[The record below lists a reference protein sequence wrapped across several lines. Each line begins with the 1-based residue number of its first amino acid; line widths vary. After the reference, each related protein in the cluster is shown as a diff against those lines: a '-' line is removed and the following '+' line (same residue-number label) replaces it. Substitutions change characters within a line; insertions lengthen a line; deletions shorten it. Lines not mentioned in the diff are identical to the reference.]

1 MKVVLVLCLL
11 AFMSCQKDIMDI
23 AKCLYESPKV
33 KEIISDVMVAITT
46 KDFSKLWPKIK
57 EALPELIP
65 VVIKCITENEVNL
78 EKVTPILNNWNH
90 KRHEPQITSNYE
102 ECMKDCMNRPRPNA
116 EECHIVCSTAQFR
129 RPDEPIN
136 PHEERPRL

>member
-1 MKVVLVLCLL
+1 MRVVLVLCLL

-33 KEIISDVMVAITT
+33 KEIIADVMVAIAT

-65 VVIKCITENEVNL
+65 VVIKCITENDVNL
-78 EKVTPILNNWNH
+78 QSIQPIVIHWTELINPTIQYLP
-90 KRHEPQITSNYE
+90 KMPETYE
-102 ECMKDCMNRPRPNA
+102 ECIKICDTRYNYPNKKCHS
-116 EECHIVCSTAQFR
+116 ECEVWFK
-129 RPDEPIN
+129 N
-136 PHEERPRL
+136 K

>member
-11 AFMSCQKDIMDI
+11 AFMSCQRDIMDI

-33 KEIISDVMVAITT
+33 KEIIADVMVAIAT

-65 VVIKCITENEVNL
+65 VVIKCVTENEVNL
-78 EKVTPILNNWNH
+78 ERVKQPFILNWLY
-90 KRHEPQITSNYE
+90 EPKDYE
-102 ECMKDCMNRPRPNA
+102 DCMKHCNKPRERCKAMCDAKFN
-116 EECHIVCSTAQFR
+116 
-129 RPDEPIN
+129 DEDTTD
-136 PHEERPRL
+136 

>member
-33 KEIISDVMVAITT
+33 KELISDVMVAIAT

-57 EALPELIP
+57 ESLPELIQ
-65 VVIKCITENEVNL
+65 VVIKCVTENEVNL
-78 EKVTPILNNWNH
+78 EKVKPFVNDWQHPEI
-90 KRHEPQITSNYE
+90 HEDYPVTSYE
-102 ECMKDCMNRPRPNA
+102 ECMQRCLARFRSDKSYCQ
-116 EECHIVCSTAQFR
+116 EVCSNADYDQM
-129 RPDEPIN
+129 N
-136 PHEERPRL
+136 H

>member
-33 KEIISDVMVAITT
+33 KELISDVMVAIAT

-57 EALPELIP
+57 ESLPELIQ
-65 VVIKCITENEVNL
+65 VVIKCVTENEVNL
-78 EKVTPILNNWNH
+78 EKVKPIVDDWQH
-90 KRHEPQITSNYE
+90 HEIPEDYPVMSYE
-102 ECMKDCMNRPRPNA
+102 ECMRRCLAHVRDNESYCI
-116 EECHIVCSTAQFR
+116 EVCSNVEFR
-129 RPDEPIN
+129 RPDEPLTPN
-136 PHEERPRL
+136 

>member
-33 KEIISDVMVAITT
+33 KEIIADVMVAIAT

-65 VVIKCITENEVNL
+65 VVIKCVTENDVNL
-78 EKVTPILNNWNH
+78 QIVKPIVTKWKYETQQTQIEQIELEIQNLQECIQNCNNVDMETK
-90 KRHEPQITSNYE
+90 KRRCEI
-102 ECMKDCMNRPRPNA
+102 DCSISSSKKIM
-116 EECHIVCSTAQFR
+116 EIFK
-129 RPDEPIN
+129 
-136 PHEERPRL
+136 

>member
-33 KEIISDVMVAITT
+33 KEIIADVMVAIAT
-46 KDFSKLWPKIK
+46 KDFSKLWPKIQ

-65 VVIKCITENEVNL
+65 VVIKCVTENDVNL
-78 EKVTPILNNWNH
+78 QIVKPIVTKLKYETQQTQVELEIKNLQECIQNCNNVDMETK
-90 KRHEPQITSNYE
+90 KRRCEI
-102 ECMKDCMNRPRPNA
+102 DCGA
-116 EECHIVCSTAQFR
+116 GSAQKIMDIFK
-129 RPDEPIN
+129 
-136 PHEERPRL
+136 

>member
-33 KEIISDVMVAITT
+33 KELISDVMVAIAT

-57 EALPELIP
+57 ESLPELIQ
-65 VVIKCITENEVNL
+65 VVIKCATGNEVNL
-78 EKVTPILNNWNH
+78 KKVKPFVDDWQQ
-90 KRHEPQITSNYE
+90 HEIPQDYPVMSYE
-102 ECMKDCMNRPRPNA
+102 ECLQRCLARIRSDPNYCY
-116 EECHIVCSTAQFR
+116 EECSNGDYDQM
-129 RPDEPIN
+129 N
-136 PHEERPRL
+136 P